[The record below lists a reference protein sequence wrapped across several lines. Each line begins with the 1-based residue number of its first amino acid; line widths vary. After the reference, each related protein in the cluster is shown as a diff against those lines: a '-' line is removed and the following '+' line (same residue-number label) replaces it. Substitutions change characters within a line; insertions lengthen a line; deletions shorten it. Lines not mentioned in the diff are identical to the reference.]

1 METII
6 LNELNKI
13 NNEISLIKDKM
24 SELFMLMLETRK
36 TQLKQY
42 GEKDPGL
49 LEKDPRLSGCNIAKK
64 YDFPDDELLD
74 KLEKQELQNAI
85 SEQIA
90 DEKSIIV
97 YILKHNKGKIKWKH

>member
-1 METII
+1 MEENVI

-13 NNEISLIKDKM
+13 NDEISIIKDKM
-24 SELFMLMLETRK
+24 CELFVLMLETRK

-49 LEKDPRLSGCNIAKK
+49 LGCNN
-64 YDFPDDELLD
+64 FPDDELLD

-90 DEKSIIV
+90 DEKKYNCI
-97 YILKHNKGKIKWKH
+97 YPQA

>member
-1 METII
+1 MEAII

-13 NNEISLIKDKM
+13 NDEISAVKDKIC
-24 SELFMLMLETRK
+24 ELFILMLETRK
-36 TQLKQY
+36 TQLRQCS
-42 GEKDPGL
+42 EKDPGL

-90 DEKSIIV
+90 DEKKV
-97 YILKHNKGKIKWKH
+97 

>member
-1 METII
+1 METTDII
-6 LNELNKI
+6 LNELDKI

-24 SELFMLMLETRK
+24 CELFTLMLEIRK
-36 TQLKQY
+36 TQFKLY

-49 LEKDPRLSGCNIAKK
+49 LGCN
-64 YDFPDDELLD
+64 YFPDDELLD

-90 DEKSIIV
+90 DEKKYNCICPQS
-97 YILKHNKGKIKWKH
+97 

>member
-1 METII
+1 MEAII

-13 NNEISLIKDKM
+13 NDEISAIKDKIT
-24 SELFMLMLETRK
+24 ELFMLMLETRK

-42 GEKDPGL
+42 SEKDPGL
-49 LEKDPRLSGCNIAKK
+49 LDCNN
-64 YDFPDDELLD
+64 FPDDELLD

-90 DEKSIIV
+90 DEKKYNCI
-97 YILKHNKGKIKWKH
+97 YPQT